1 MNSRWPAT
9 TSGFVFLLRICV
21 HDREGLSSPRGH
33 LHFDPFDF
41 LRVPFTGLT
50 ENVGHPSEEE
60 VISEKQQ
67 SAVSIP
73 EQQICIQKMF
83 SLTLQFQGYQGKKQR
98 VKVKEPSVVSKCC
111 LMPQVL
117 TTIKFTASVFISFL
131 T

>member
-1 MNSRWPAT
+1 M
-9 TSGFVFLLRICV
+9 CV
-21 HDREGLSSPRGH
+21 CERERLSSPRGH

-60 VISEKQQ
+60 EEVISEKQQ

-73 EQQICIQKMF
+73 GRQICIQKMF

-98 VKVKEPSVVSKCC
+98 VKVKEPSFVSKSCH
-111 LMPQVL
+111 
-117 TTIKFTASVFISFL
+117 
-131 T
+131 